1 MGIFLRGVALPQ
13 SQEHPSQASLAC
25 KYKPKGE
32 TSISVLARRCKKD
45 HENCHYRSIRP
56 IGPTCHRTATRQRLG
71 QRHHRTGSHPLVGVD
86 TLLMISASEV
96 GQRVAQHRNIIDPA
110 KNAGVKHVVYTSL
123 LHADRSTL
131 SLAPEHV
138 ETEALLKASGLSTA
152 LLRNGWYTENYT
164 ASVGQAVS
172 NGALIGSAGNGKIAS
187 VARADLA
194 DAAVVVLTTA
204 GHEGKLYELAGDSA
218 YTLTELAAEISRQ
231 TGNDIPYKDLPP
243 AQYTA
248 ILNGAG
254 LPAPWPE
261 VVPAFDVA
269 AAKGALFDDGC
280 ALSTLIGRPTTSLE
294 DSVAAALKQ
303 G

>member
-1 MGIFLRGVALPQ
+1 MKIAITGASGQLGRLVIERLHAKGMASDIVALART
-13 SQEHPSQASLAC
+13 PSKAADLGVEVREAD
-25 KYKPKGE
+25 Y
-32 TSISVLARRCKKD
+32 TRRDTLDK
-45 HENCHYRSIRP
+45 
-56 IGPTCHRTATRQRLG
+56 A
-71 QRHHRTGSHPLVGVD
+71 LVGVD

-96 GQRVAQHRNIIDPA
+96 GQRVAQHRNIIDAA

-123 LHADRSTL
+123 LHADRSAL

-138 ETEALLKASGLSTA
+138 ETEALLKASGLSTT

-164 ASVGQAVS
+164 ASVGQAVA

-187 VARADLA
+187 AARADLA

-204 GHEGKLYELAGDSA
+204 GHEGKVYELAGDSA
-218 YTLTELAAEISRQ
+218 YTLTELAEEISRQ
-231 TGNDIPYKDLPP
+231 TGKDIPYKDLPP

-248 ILNGAG
+248 ILKAAG

-269 AAKGALFDDGC
+269 AAQGAMFDDGR
-280 ALSTLIGRPTTSLE
+280 ALSTLIGRPTTSLK